1 VVPGAPAGAGAADR
15 SAHGAGIA
23 RVERAQVDADDGP
36 VYVMRATGTI
46 DLGVAP
52 YVDRVVAAAEDAGA
66 VAIVI
71 EIDTP
76 AAASTR

>member
-1 VVPGAPAGAGAADR
+1 
-15 SAHGAGIA
+15 
-23 RVERAQVDADDGP
+23 
-36 VYVMRATGTI
+36 MRATGTI